1 MDKRQMD
8 KRKKYLISIFQI
20 IYLFNFDFHHY
31 FSEKLITT
39 TLSSK
44 LSLIC
49 NDNTLKR
56 RAVLIL
62 IHNTFNFI
70 SWISYPK
77 RKSQH
82 ISTEITFITVCEWS
96 LQNSSEMPV
105 LKDRMTSTVSNI
117 KREGK
122 NYISFCTK

>member
-1 MDKRQMD
+1 MD

-82 ISTEITFITVCEWS
+82 ISTEITFITVCE
-96 LQNSSEMPV
+96 
-105 LKDRMTSTVSNI
+105 
-117 KREGK
+117 
-122 NYISFCTK
+122 